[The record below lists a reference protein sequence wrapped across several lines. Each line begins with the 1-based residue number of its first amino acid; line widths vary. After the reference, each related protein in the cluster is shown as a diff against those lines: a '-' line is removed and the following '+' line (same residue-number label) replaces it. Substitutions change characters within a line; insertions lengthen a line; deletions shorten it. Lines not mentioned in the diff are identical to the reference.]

1 MFSKLNPEW
10 NKTTISITILLSLI
24 LTFFVLYNPIET
36 TIALNEAYIYLSTI
50 FENYY
55 VYGSL
60 ILLLFLIGLALS
72 KYGSIKINI
81 RNKSSHSFFSWGGM
95 LFAAG
100 IGAALLY
107 WSTVEWIDYYNVL
120 DDYDYEERI
129 TYSRVYP
136 LFHWS
141 FTAWAIYCL
150 PAVAFALSLSIRPKS
165 KLTFSGIFNVKNKF
179 NELVLDIVFI
189 GAIICGAGVGLGLS
203 FPLIS
208 TLISKVF
215 SIDKS
220 IYLDF
225 FTIFLCLS
233 IFGSS
238 AYAGIQNG
246 IKKLSNFNIILV
258 IIFLFLVFILGPT
271 SYILSNSF
279 ESFIFMIKKYPELS
293 TATGTEISRDWS
305 VFYWAW
311 WLALAPMVGAFII
324 NISNNKSLRQ
334 MILGTILIGGFGC
347 IFSMAI
353 LSNLSISLF
362 ESNTYN
368 APDLISNSLQTREEI
383 IVRTIGTL
391 SFGKYI
397 LIAFLII
404 CIIFL
409 CTTYD
414 STSYVLAGASM
425 KSSEQASSKSL
436 RVVYAIIL
444 VVQPTLLMFMGGVDA
459 FKWIMV
465 IASVPL
471 LFINMLLIYSIIKN
485 VYSIKK
491 S

>member
-1 MFSKLNPEW
+1 M
-10 NKTTISITILLSLI
+10 
-24 LTFFVLYNPIET
+24 
-36 TIALNEAYIYLSTI
+36 
-50 FENYY
+50 
-55 VYGSL
+55 
-60 ILLLFLIGLALS
+60 
-72 KYGSIKINI
+72 
-81 RNKSSHSFFSWGGM
+81 M
-95 LFAAG
+95 
-100 IGAALLY
+100 
-107 WSTVEWIDYYNVL
+107 
-120 DDYDYEERI
+120 
-129 TYSRVYP
+129 
-136 LFHWS
+136 
-141 FTAWAIYCL
+141 
-150 PAVAFALSLSIRPKS
+150 
-165 KLTFSGIFNVKNKF
+165 
-179 NELVLDIVFI
+179 
-189 GAIICGAGVGLGLS
+189 
-203 FPLIS
+203 
-208 TLISKVF
+208 
-215 SIDKS
+215 
-220 IYLDF
+220 
-225 FTIFLCLS
+225 
-233 IFGSS
+233 
-238 AYAGIQNG
+238 
-246 IKKLSNFNIILV
+246 
-258 IIFLFLVFILGPT
+258 
-271 SYILSNSF
+271 
-279 ESFIFMIKKYPELS
+279 KKYPELS